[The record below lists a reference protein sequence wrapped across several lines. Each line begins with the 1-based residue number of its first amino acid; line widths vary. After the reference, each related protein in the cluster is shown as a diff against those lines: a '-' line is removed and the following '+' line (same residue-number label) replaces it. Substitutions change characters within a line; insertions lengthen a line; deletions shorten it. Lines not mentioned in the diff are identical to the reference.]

1 MEGNQTTF
9 DCSDIVTENQVVEFS
24 RNRTIYE
31 KSRLE
36 NNQTLNIII
45 NNNMLTI
52 KNISN
57 IKV

>member
-9 DCSDIVTENQVVEFS
+9 DCSDIATENQVVEFS

-45 NNNMLTI
+45 NNNTLTI